1 LFHHEQK
8 SVAAMPL
15 PLPFV
20 PVAEQ
25 PVNWEGRKTVQL
37 QVTVPHGN
45 TQKVLLSLRFSLS
58 LKCISCE

>member
-1 LFHHEQK
+1 
-8 SVAAMPL
+8 MPL

-37 QVTVPHGN
+37 QVTVPQGN

-58 LKCISCE
+58 LSLKCISCE